1 MIVSRFQLTIDFLF
15 ESEISFEMLSSLN
28 NQVKAQITFHQK
40 FLFVKFDKRMWQK
53 KGYGDKQMA
62 KDIMHIFTIEWA

>member
-1 MIVSRFQLTIDFLF
+1 
-15 ESEISFEMLSSLN
+15 MLSSLN

-62 KDIMHIFTIEWA
+62 KDIMHIFTIEWAWEMRTCMVQEIYDTLKQLKK